1 MGEINCRRHVIQPIP
16 SCCSFTTSLLKAVM
30 PGKIK
35 SPNVEAL
42 VSVVIMLAV
51 FLNLF
56 PLCDQIRKMKMSGRE
71 NRIAVVVG
79 TVTDDVR
86 IQDIPKLKVTPPL

>member
-1 MGEINCRRHVIQPIP
+1 MGEINCRCHVIQPIP

-56 PLCDQIRKMKMSGRE
+56 SLCDQIRKMKMSGRE